1 MGEDQPKTSRQ
12 RVTVAQAAEILGV
25 TVEAIRGRIKRK
37 TLEHER
43 HSGTVYVLLDADQS
57 TNRPRPDTDQTDDRL
72 QSDSAALISAKDE
85 TITTLR
91 DQLEAERQAHAEA
104 RRIIAGLVE
113 RIPAIAAPAE
123 TPEASETSEEQQVRG
138 QPHPDAADPQTLQDR
153 SPGGR
158 PAGDAATDGQDAFRG
173 LSVWAYWLGVILTGM
188 TGFLMQSGVG
198 YRILQQFT
206 SGLPESNALT
216 IVSAWGLPLLLP
228 IVFGYQVGRRPR
240 GSNFWRHVGVTA
252 LL

>member
-1 MGEDQPKTSRQ
+1 MGEDRPQTSRQ

-57 TNRPRPDTDQTDDRL
+57 PNQSRPDTDQTADRL

-138 QPHPDAADPQTLQDR
+138 QPHSDRVESPAAVHR
-153 SPGGR
+153 STGRSLWRRIFGG
-158 PAGDAATDGQDAFRG
+158 
-173 LSVWAYWLGVILTGM
+173 
-188 TGFLMQSGVG
+188 
-198 YRILQQFT
+198 
-206 SGLPESNALT
+206 
-216 IVSAWGLPLLLP
+216 
-228 IVFGYQVGRRPR
+228 
-240 GSNFWRHVGVTA
+240 
-252 LL
+252 